1 MSNLKNKATME
12 SKATTSEIYNLII
25 LDESGSMTGVRDQ
38 TIAGCNETINTI
50 RAAQKTYAE
59 NQRHFV
65 SIYAFQGSGSRPSR
79 YLINDM
85 PIDQVRHISVKDY
98 KPCGCT
104 PLNDAVGM
112 TLYDL
117 KHTCQNRPNAIG
129 SVTIITDGGENASTH
144 YTTPQVAQM
153 IQQLKEMGWSFNF
166 IGANINVEETAR
178 SYNIDNS
185 LEFRQDDAGMRE
197 MFERERSSRMGYYD
211 RVESINIE
219 IKSRHMSHKER
230 AEHLKEAAR
239 GYFEQGP
246 RITPEHIDRLAPREI
261 FVFGSNP
268 EGNHSGG
275 AARAALTRFGAVM
288 GQGAG
293 LQGHSYAIP
302 TTGSIQKLTQHIR
315 EFINFAKVRPE
326 LKFLVTRIGCGHAG
340 FSDSDMAHFFRDA
353 KDVEN
358 ISLPASFW
366 QYLNADR
373 T

>member
-1 MSNLKNKATME
+1 ME
-12 SKATTSEIYNLII
+12 SKATVSEIFNLII
-25 LDESGSMTGVRDQ
+25 LDESGSMDDVRAQ

-59 NQRHFV
+59 NQRHYV
-65 SIYAFQGSGSRPSR
+65 SIFVFQSKGNRPSR
-79 YLINDM
+79 YLIKNM
-85 PIDQVRHISVKDY
+85 SANQVRHISAKDY
-98 KPCGCT
+98 EPDGLT

-112 TLYDL
+112 TLAEL
-117 KHTCQNRPNAIG
+117 MGECVHRPNAIG
-129 SVTIITDGGENASTH
+129 SVTIITDGEENDSAA
-144 YTTPQVAQM
+144 YTTADVAQM
-153 IQQLKEMGWSFNF
+153 VMQLKEKGWSFNF

-178 SYNIDNS
+178 NYNIDNT
-185 LEFRQDDAGMRE
+185 LEFRQDDKGTRE
-197 MFERERSSRMGYYD
+197 MFERERASRMRYYD

-230 AEHLKEAAR
+230 AENLKQAAR

-246 RITPEHIDRLAPREI
+246 RITPERIDRLAPGEI

-275 AARAALTRFGAVM
+275 AARAALTRFGAIM

-293 LQGHSYAIP
+293 LQGQSYAIP

-315 EFINFAKVRPE
+315 EFIQFAKARPE

-340 FSDSDMAHFFRDA
+340 FSDRDMAHFFRDA

-366 QYLNADR
+366 PHL
-373 T
+373 